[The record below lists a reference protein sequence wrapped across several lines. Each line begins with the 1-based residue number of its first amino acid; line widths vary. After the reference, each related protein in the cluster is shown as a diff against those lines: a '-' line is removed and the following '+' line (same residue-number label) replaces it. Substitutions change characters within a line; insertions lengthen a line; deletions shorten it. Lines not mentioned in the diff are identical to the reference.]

1 MKKYHRKGFTT
12 IEILTVI
19 GIIAVL
25 AAVAVPSYGL
35 MKRNVSFTNTVEE
48 VANALREAQNL
59 SMASQDGEK
68 WEVEFDH
75 DSISGLDYYSLTSV
89 AGTSSRTRRYDL
101 NEGIKIQPVPSAIV
115 FNRLNGTTDN
125 YAEVIVKQ
133 TGKQVTIA
141 VDKVGKISIGSVV
154 VP

>member
-35 MKRNVSFTNTVEE
+35 MKKNVAFTNTVEE

-68 WEVEFDH
+68 WEVDFEQY
-75 DSISGLDYYSLTSV
+75 SYSLTSV
-89 AGTSSRTRRYDL
+89 AGTSSRTRQYDL
-101 NEGIKIQPVPSAIV
+101 NEGIEIKLPVPPPIV

-125 YAEVIVKQ
+125 NAEVIVKQ
-133 TGKQVTIA
+133 SGKQAKIT
-141 VDKVGKISIGSVV
+141 VDKVGKISIGSVES